1 MTTYAFRDDG
11 STYARDLLE
20 GLDLLGVVAATV
32 HDTDELFNDHAEDL
46 AAVVLVN
53 PSSQM
58 AREAKD
64 AMNRIGGWL
73 ARIPLIAA
81 MDSMERLEEHVTL
94 RTVDDFL
101 VYPGGA
107 GELIARARVIVLR
120 RGGQGDVA
128 NFGALVINL
137 DAHQVMLEGKPIDLT
152 FKEFELLRTLSSS
165 PGRVYT
171 REELLKT
178 IWGYD
183 YFGGTRTVDVHVR
196 RLRAKIERSFRYIE
210 TVHSVGYRF
219 ARSGWG
225 KDA

>member
-1 MTTYAFRDDG
+1 MTSYAFRDDG

-20 GLDLLGVVAATV
+20 GLDLLGVLAIPVD
-32 HDTDELFNDHAEDL
+32 DTDELLNDHAEDM
-46 AAVVLVN
+46 AAFVLMN

-58 AREAKD
+58 AREARDSLKKV
-64 AMNRIGGWL
+64 GGWV

-81 MDSMERLEEHVTL
+81 MDSMERLEEQVTL

-107 GELIARARVIVLR
+107 GELIARVRVIMLR
-120 RGGQGDVA
+120 HGGQGDVA
-128 NFGALVINL
+128 NFGALVINI

-196 RLRAKIERSFRYIE
+196 RLRAKIEGSFRYIE

>member
-1 MTTYAFRDDG
+1 MTSYAFRDDG

-20 GLDLLGVVAATV
+20 GLDLLGILTV
-32 HDTDELFNDHAEDL
+32 PVDDTSALVSENTEEL
-46 AAVVLVN
+46 AAIVLAN
-53 PSSQM
+53 PSSQI
-58 AREAKD
+58 ARDTRD
-64 AMNRIGGWL
+64 AMNRIGGWV

-81 MDSMERLEEHVTL
+81 MDSMERLEEQVTL
-94 RTVDDFL
+94 RTVSDFL

-107 GELIARARVIVLR
+107 GELVARARTIMLR
-120 RGGQGDVA
+120 HGGQGDVA

-137 DAHQVMLEGKPIDLT
+137 DAHQVMLESKPIDLT

-196 RLRAKIERSFRYIE
+196 RLRAKIDGSFRYIE